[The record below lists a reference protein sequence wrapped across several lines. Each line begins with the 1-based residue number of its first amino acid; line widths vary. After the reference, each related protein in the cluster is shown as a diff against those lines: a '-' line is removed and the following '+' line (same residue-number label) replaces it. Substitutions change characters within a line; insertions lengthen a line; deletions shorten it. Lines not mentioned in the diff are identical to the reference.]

1 MSITAQVDT
10 SSIQVSLD
18 MHELRTEIAEVIGDE
33 VPDMIIEGVSQA
45 GESYISVVNNQAKDI
60 DALKL
65 EIKGIKDQL
74 LRLEEDTRD
83 TSRLL
88 NEVVSRIVTAGCN
101 LTGTILNH
109 AREE

>member
-18 MHELRTEIAEVIGDE
+18 THELRTEIAEVIGDE
-33 VPDMIIEGVSQA
+33 VPDMITEGIAQA
-45 GESYISVVNNQAKDI
+45 GTHYEDI
-60 DALKL
+60 KALKI
-65 EIKGIKDQL
+65 EIRGIKDQL

-83 TSRLL
+83 TSKLL

-101 LTGTILNH
+101 LTG
-109 AREE
+109 ARS

>member
-1 MSITAQVDT
+1 MRKNILVKRAEAKERQSLRNKLTPEQQLARLDKKLGVD
-10 SSIQVSLD
+10 
-18 MHELRTEIAEVIGDE
+18 IGAA
-33 VPDMIIEGVSQA
+33 S
-45 GESYISVVNNQAKDI
+45 ESYISVVNNQAKDI
-60 DALKL
+60 DALRL

-74 LRLEEDTRD
+74 LQLEEDTRD
-83 TSRLL
+83 ASRLL